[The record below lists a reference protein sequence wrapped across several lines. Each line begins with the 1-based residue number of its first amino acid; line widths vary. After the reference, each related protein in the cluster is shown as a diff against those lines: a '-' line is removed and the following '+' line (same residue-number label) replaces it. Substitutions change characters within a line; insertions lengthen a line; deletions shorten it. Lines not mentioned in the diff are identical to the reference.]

1 MDVIVSQASKKL
13 VYDTFRVALSAVCI
27 GILSVLMPVVGSKV
41 LGADELSVLLGSW
54 ALINTIQ
61 FGLLTPIENF
71 APRYRSSAM
80 SRGHSEHQIENFLTR
95 YAVSASLVAGFVL
108 IVYFLAINEKSSGQ
122 LIIGTLFFI
131 FSNGMLASQRSLL
144 AAQGK
149 FDSILKKNIT
159 ITVVGIV
166 GFALVILTKWSYAGA
181 VFLVFGSANASGYLM
196 GRLGKSTK
204 FTNKDY
210 KFNKTNIESCEKQFQ
225 RSQIPRLGILSLTTI
240 SALLL
245 TNGTIIVAKIWNV
258 DSNFIVSYSAALN
271 LALVFYVLL
280 NSVTPPLYN
289 RALVLI
295 ESGSHQGVGKLFF
308 KTFVGYLSAT
318 LVISF
323 SFYMVGPWAL
333 GIYVGDAYSITRTE
347 FFLIAFGEGLVTLTG
362 IPKIFLIAVHR
373 DRVLLPIWIL
383 GIGVFLVLFVGIDD
397 KQSSMLF
404 VPIAAASTILV
415 LATVVFFK
423 SVASSRRKWIVTAS

>member
-13 VYDTFRVALSAVCI
+13 VYDTFQVALSAVCI
-27 GILSVLMPVVGSKV
+27 GVLSVLMPVVGSKV
-41 LGADELSVLLGSW
+41 LGANELSILLGSW
-54 ALINTIQ
+54 ALVNTIQ

-95 YAVSASLVAGFVL
+95 YAVSASVVAGFVL
-108 IVYFLAINEKSSGQ
+108 IVYFLVVNQKSSGQ

-131 FSNGMLASQRSLL
+131 FTNGMLASQRSLL

-149 FDSILKKNIT
+149 FESILKKNIA
-159 ITVVGIV
+159 IAVVGIV
-166 GFALVILTKWSYAGA
+166 GFAVIVLTKWSYAGA
-181 VFLVFGSANASGYLM
+181 VYLAFGTANASGYLM
-196 GRLGKSTK
+196 ERLRKSKKLTG
-204 FTNKDY
+204 KDY
-210 KFNKTNIESCEKQFQ
+210 KFNKTKIEPNEKQFE
-225 RSQIPRLGILSLTTI
+225 RAQISRLGILSLTTI

-245 TNGTIIVAKIWNV
+245 TNGTIIASKIWKV

-280 NSVTPPLYN
+280 NSITPPMYN

-295 ESGSHQGVGKLFF
+295 ESGSHQGVGKLFL
-308 KTFVGYLSAT
+308 KTLVGYLSAT

-323 SFYMVGPWAL
+323 SFYIVGPWAL
-333 GIYVGDAYSITRTE
+333 GVYVGDAYSITKAE
-347 FFLIAFGEGLVTLTG
+347 FFLIAFGEGLATLTVV
-362 IPKIFLIAVHR
+362 PKIFLIAIHR
-373 DRVLLPIWIL
+373 DRVLLPIWVL
-383 GIGVFLVLFVGIDD
+383 GIGIFLGLFVGIDN

-404 VPIAAASTILV
+404 VPIAAASTIVV

-423 SVASSRRKWIVTAS
+423 SVASSGRKSVVTAF